1 MNMPTTSHKCIF
13 FWNEETLEDPM
24 ELFHLLNSID
34 NKIKFTI
41 EMGESIPFLDI
52 LFTLVENSIMET
64 DIYYKPTD
72 TIMYSSGASTRIKLS
87 PIYPSHSRSRFALLF
102 QRRTLENSVSG
113 NWRVFCWRKSTRKP
127 SLILVFPAL
136 LSWTGT
142 SFWSL
147 KHLRRMMHP
156 RPCLLSSQITVA
168 TLMSWTYYGEEWIS
182 YYLVNGWLP

>member
-13 FWNEETLEDPM
+13 FWKEETLEDPM

-113 NWRVFCWRKSTRKP
+113 NWRVFCWRKSRHWFWYFP
-127 SLILVFPAL
+127 RFSLGPGRASEVSNIFAGWCILDHAF
-136 LSWTGT
+136 
-142 SFWSL
+142 
-147 KHLRRMMHP
+147 
-156 RPCLLSSQITVA
+156 CLHK
-168 TLMSWTYYGEEWIS
+168 
-182 YYLVNGWLP
+182 